1 MITELNP
8 DAFWS
13 RFHVCLERAMKNGGF
28 RTKKDFFTHNGIPY
42 SSYDNA
48 VRLGR
53 IPATDIICRYASLFD
68 VSIDWLLLGDDR
80 PRLTPAQ
87 LAVADNRDIEEIAL
101 ALSKNPGLIGF
112 IKAGLGL

>member
-28 RTKKDFFTHNGIPY
+28 RTKKDFFTHHGIPY

-53 IPATDIICRYASLFD
+53 IPATDIICRYAKINVIICIL
-68 VSIDWLLLGDDR
+68 
-80 PRLTPAQ
+80 
-87 LAVADNRDIEEIAL
+87 EM
-101 ALSKNPGLIGF
+101 LIYVYSTT
-112 IKAGLGL
+112 